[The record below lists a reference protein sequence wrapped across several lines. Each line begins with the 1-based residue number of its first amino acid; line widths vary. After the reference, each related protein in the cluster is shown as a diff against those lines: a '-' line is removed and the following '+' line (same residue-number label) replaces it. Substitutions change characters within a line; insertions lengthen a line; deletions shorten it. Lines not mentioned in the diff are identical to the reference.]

1 MGNKFSQNP
10 ILSKEQ
16 VGNLFDEEKNKS
28 VEEEKSEFEKLPKVL
43 YFKMFSLLSLK
54 DLSVLL
60 RLNKFFLRLLCSS
73 SNLIDSIWKIHLEK
87 SNLGFQSEMIE
98 KEIEEIKKTPF
109 EEKMNKYSLLCKV
122 KIFLHF

>member
-16 VGNLFDEEKNKS
+16 VENLFDEEKDKS

-54 DLSVLL
+54 DLSVLS

-87 SNLGFQSEMIE
+87 SNLGFQSE
-98 KEIEEIKKTPF
+98 KIKKTPF

-122 KIFLHF
+122 